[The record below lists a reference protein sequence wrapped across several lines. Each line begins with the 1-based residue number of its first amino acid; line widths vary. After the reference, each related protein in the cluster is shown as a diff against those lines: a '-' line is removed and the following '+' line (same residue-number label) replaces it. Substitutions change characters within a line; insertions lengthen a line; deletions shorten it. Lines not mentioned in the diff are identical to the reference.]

1 MILDQLHS
9 NKLNYSNYFCLF
21 QVVTTAANITTRLVK
36 EKTMDWINTSFPSEI
51 SVCFNRSIKN
61 AVLLRKI
68 MVKMVADGI

>member
-51 SVCFNRSIKN
+51 SACLNRNIKM
-61 AVLLRKI
+61 LFPLEK
-68 MVKMVADGI
+68 